1 MNTPH
6 TARTLLATLPAPPR
20 HAAGSGD
27 AADLAITAL
36 CCDSRRATARSLFVC
51 LQGATTD
58 GHCYMSA
65 AYEAGCRCF
74 LCEHMPT
81 VALPSDAM
89 IFLSD
94 DTRRDL
100 AYLAAEYYN
109 HPARH
114 LSVVGITG
122 TKGKTTV
129 AMMCHHIMTKA
140 GLPSGYIGTLGVRFG
155 DVVRQ
160 TGNTTPGPLE
170 LQQYLSEMKAAG
182 IATVFL
188 EVSSQALWQKRVEG
202 IPFTAVAMTNLSCD
216 HIGTHEHPD
225 LEHYK
230 ASKKRLLTD
239 FFAPVALLNADDAY
253 VSSLQK
259 DIPCQTL
266 LCGFG
271 SHADVRATDVQR
283 ATKDGRLGVTF
294 TCHHHT
300 GPCPVFLPLPGEY
313 NVSNALFALA
323 LTGLLG
329 VPADLA
335 ATALGN
341 VSIPG
346 RFEVLNVKGASVVID
361 YAHNGAA
368 LRAVLSTLRA
378 YAPRRL
384 LCLIG
389 SVGERTQCRRAELG
403 KAAAELADYVYLT
416 ADDPG
421 LESIVDICREMA
433 AAMPSDSPYRIIPD
447 RADAIRDALA
457 DVCEGDILLL
467 AGKGDEQIQKIDSR
481 LVPHSDRAV
490 VLAYGQ
496 EFALLS

>member
-6 TARTLLATLPAPPR
+6 TTRTLLATLPAPPR

-27 AADLAITAL
+27 AADLALTAL
-36 CCDSRRATARSLFVC
+36 CCDSRRATDRSLLVC
-51 LQGATTD
+51 LQGATAD

-100 AYLAAEYYN
+100 AYLAAEYYD

-140 GLPSGYIGTLGVRFG
+140 GIASGYIGTLGVHFG

-182 IATVFL
+182 ITTVFL

-239 FFAPVALLNADDAY
+239 FSAPVALLNADDAY

-259 DIPCQTL
+259 DIPCQAL

-294 TCHHHT
+294 TYHHT

-313 NVSNALFALA
+313 NISNALFALA
-323 LTGLLG
+323 LTELLG
-329 VPADLA
+329 IPTEIGAAALADL
-335 ATALGN
+335 T
-341 VSIPG
+341 IPG
-346 RFEVLNVKGASVVID
+346 RFEVVPLKGATVVID

-403 KAAAELADYVYLT
+403 KAAADLADYVYLT

-467 AGKGDEQIQKIDSR
+467 AGKGDEQFQKIGGR

-490 VLAYGQ
+490 VEAYRD
-496 EFALLS
+496 EFALLT